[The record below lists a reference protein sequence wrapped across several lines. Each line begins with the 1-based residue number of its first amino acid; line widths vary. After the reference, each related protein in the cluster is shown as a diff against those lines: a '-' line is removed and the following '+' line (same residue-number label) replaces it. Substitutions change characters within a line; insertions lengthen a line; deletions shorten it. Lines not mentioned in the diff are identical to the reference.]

1 MRRSCRYRFAQ
12 SPAGRALAV
21 RAEWRPRLHGR
32 RLDKF
37 KLGHSFEQAFVQG
50 EFGKHGCYLDEKQ
63 KYSCIA

>member
-1 MRRSCRYRFAQ
+1 Y
-12 SPAGRALAV
+12 GG
-21 RAEWRPRLHGR
+21 RLHGR

-37 KLGHSFEQAFVQG
+37 KLGHSFKQAFVQG